1 MRPEQRIT
9 ATLATFS
16 IDRSSMPASQ
26 IIAFHKEHENCQTW
40 TLILRGI
47 DALKRATR
55 EISGGPSR
63 INDLQERWYLLKDEP
78 NKELTSAALAMVS
91 ELEPRNY
98 LVSTISLTGVW

>member
-16 IDRSSMPASQ
+16 IDRSNMPASQ
-26 IIAFHKEHENCQTW
+26 IIAVTKSTKTAKTW

-55 EISGGPSR
+55 EISGGRSR
-63 INDLQERWYLLKDEP
+63 IYDLQEIRYFLKDEP
-78 NKELTSAALAMVS
+78 HNDHNAAALT
-91 ELEPRNY
+91 
-98 LVSTISLTGVW
+98 LVSHSRPELQRS

>member
-26 IIAFHKEHENCQTW
+26 IIAVTKSTKTAKTW

-47 DALKRATR
+47 DSLKRATR
-55 EISGGPSR
+55 EISGGRSR
-63 INDLQERWYLLKDEP
+63 IDDLQERRYLLKDEP
-78 NKELTSAALAMVS
+78 NKDLTSAALAMVS

-98 LVSTISLTGVW
+98 

>member
-55 EISGGPSR
+55 EISGGPQR
-63 INDLQERWYLLKDEP
+63 IKDLQERWNFLLVET
-78 NKELTSAALAMVS
+78 NKLLPAVLVLFPD
-91 ELEPRNY
+91 LEPTNY
-98 LVSTISLTGVW
+98 LASITLLTAVC

>member
-63 INDLQERWYLLKDEP
+63 INDLQERWYFLIDET
-78 NKELTSAALAMVS
+78 NELTSAALVMVP
-91 ELEPRNY
+91 ELEPSNY
-98 LVSTISLTGVW
+98 LVSNISLTGVW

>member
-16 IDRSSMPASQ
+16 IDRSNMPASQ
-26 IIAFHKEHENCQTW
+26 IIAVTKSTKTAKTW

-55 EISGGPSR
+55 EISGGRSR
-63 INDLQERWYLLKDEP
+63 IYDLQERRYFLIDEP
-78 NKELTSAALAMVS
+78 NNELTSAALAMVS
-91 ELEPRNY
+91 
-98 LVSTISLTGVW
+98 SGTTQSQISLSP

>member
-16 IDRSSMPASQ
+16 IDRSNMPASQ
-26 IIAFHKEHENCQTW
+26 IIAVTKSTKTAKTW

-55 EISGGPSR
+55 EISGGRPR
-63 INDLQERWYLLKDEP
+63 IYDLHERRYLLKAEAH
-78 NKELTSAALAMVS
+78 KELTSAALPMLYELAARTYCVS
-91 ELEPRNY
+91 
-98 LVSTISLTGVW
+98 